1 MNHELKIV
9 QPFYSAVESRKKT
22 FEVRRDDRA
31 FVKVDTVT
39 LREWTPEYGD
49 YTGREITREI
59 TYVLR
64 DPKYVKT
71 DYLIFGIR

>member
-9 QPFYSAVESRKKT
+9 QPYYSAVESRKKT

-31 FVKVDTVT
+31 FTEGDTVT
-39 LREWTPEYGD
+39 LREWTPEYGN

-64 DPKYVKT
+64 DPMYVKT
-71 DYLIFGIR
+71 DYVIFGIK

>member
-1 MNHELKIV
+1 MNHELKLV

-31 FVKVDTVT
+31 FAEGDTVT
-39 LREWTPEYGD
+39 LREWAPEYGN

-64 DPKYVKT
+64 DPRYVKT
-71 DYLIFGIR
+71 DYVIFGIR